1 MKTIDTR
8 DLCTRQQELQDL
20 KAAVENAQESLTEA
34 QDELEQVSTSKPAE
48 DESALTELEEWETA
62 LQDAQNAVDEA
73 EADHRR
79 ALDDFGDDEQTELAE
94 LDELESEIS
103 EWRHGETLI
112 PESDFEDY
120 ARQLADDIGAVPD
133 ESRWPCACIDWEWAA
148 RELAM
153 DYSTVTYQGT
163 DYLVRS

>member
-34 QDELEQVSTSKPAE
+34 QDELEQVSTGKPAE

-103 EWRHGETLI
+103 DWRYGETMI
-112 PESDFEDY
+112 SENDFEDY

-133 ESRWPCACIDWEWAA
+133 ESRWPCTCIDWERAA